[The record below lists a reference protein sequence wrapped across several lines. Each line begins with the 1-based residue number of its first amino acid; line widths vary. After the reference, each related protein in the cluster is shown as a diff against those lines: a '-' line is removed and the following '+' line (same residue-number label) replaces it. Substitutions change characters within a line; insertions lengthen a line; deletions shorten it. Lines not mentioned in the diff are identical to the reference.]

1 MASVLTFAYLR
12 ELQKK
17 ERAPRRLEKLPDG
30 FYNTLSDY
38 IARKGMQ
45 KDAESTLP
53 VIKYILERREQ
64 KVLELA
70 AMSVSAGIT
79 PENLLP
85 EEREL
90 FEAAQSILKVHRDM
104 IGNIFEKKSNP
115 KEESTDKK
123 QEQEKHTA
131 SDKASVPLQE
141 KDAVQKE
148 PSKGEPAKVRLEI
161 LKETPSF
168 IAEDFAAHGP
178 WKQGDVVE
186 CLPKAAKVLVENG
199 FAKHA

>member
-38 IARKGMQ
+38 VARKGGQ

-85 EEREL
+85 EEKEL
-90 FEAAQSILKVHRDM
+90 FEAAQGILKAHRDM

-115 KEESTDKK
+115 KEESADEK
-123 QEQEKHTA
+123 QEKEKHSTL
-131 SDKASVPLQE
+131 DEASVPLQE
-141 KDAVQKE
+141 KVEAQKE
-148 PSKGEPAKVRLEI
+148 PSKEKSEKVRLEV

-168 IAEDFAAHGP
+168 IAEDLAAHGP

-186 CLPKAAKVLVENG
+186 CPSKAAKVLVDNG